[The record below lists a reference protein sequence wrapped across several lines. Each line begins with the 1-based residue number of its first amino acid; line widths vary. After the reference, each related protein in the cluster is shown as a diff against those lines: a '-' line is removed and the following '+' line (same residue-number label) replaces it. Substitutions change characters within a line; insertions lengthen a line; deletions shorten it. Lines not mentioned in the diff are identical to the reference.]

1 MSKQKTSCGEFT
13 LASSIQISL
22 TSLKQSST
30 YSGMLE
36 GSPTSAGNARMVAR
50 LVEGLTKKD
59 GHAPYLIPPI
69 ETAVEKELPPN
80 WPPWIELPRIECIAY
95 FTSRSIGEFGSS
107 LFVCWFQ
114 DDYAFPIDPRV
125 NEQLLN
131 IDWAKF
137 ARPHDD
143 F

>member
-1 MSKQKTSCGEFT
+1 MSSEKVSRGDITV
-13 LASSIQISL
+13 ASGIEISL

-36 GSPTSAGNARMVAR
+36 GSPTSARNARMVTR
-50 LVEGLTKKD
+50 LVEQLTKKY
-59 GHAPYLIPPI
+59 GHAPYLIAPT
-69 ETAVEKELPPN
+69 ETKVDKELPPS
-80 WPPWIELPRIECIAY
+80 WPAWIELPAVECVAY

-125 NEQLLN
+125 NAELLN